1 MKNEKKN
8 QITDS
13 NVSAEENKS
22 PKAINTNQNG
32 STKESSSTKQDGSAK
47 ENNSTEKINNAEG
60 SDNAD
65 RDPNFE
71 ADSSRKI
78 NARDII
84 FLEIC
89 RKSEEQLS
97 DRFDSENFFKE
108 YVTDNFEV
116 KEDEFNKMLRE
127 LETYGYIKINDETGE
142 TRENLTSEKPSIQI
156 MEEGKK
162 YKLVLEENLS
172 DKKGQ

>member
-1 MKNEKKN
+1 MKNENKN
-8 QITDS
+8 QTADS

-22 PKAINTNQNG
+22 PNAISPKENG
-32 STKESSSTKQDGSAK
+32 STKQNTSA
-47 ENNSTEKINNAEG
+47 EKINDKEGKDNSETNDNTEG

-78 NARDII
+78 KARDII

-108 YVTDNFEV
+108 YVTNNFEV

>member
-1 MKNEKKN
+1 MKNEKKG
-8 QITDS
+8 QTADS
-13 NVSAEENKS
+13 NVSTEENKS
-22 PKAINTNQNG
+22 PEAI
-32 STKESSSTKQDGSAK
+32 SSKENGSAK

-78 NARDII
+78 KARDII

-97 DRFDSENFFKE
+97 DRFDSENFYKE
-108 YVTDNFEV
+108 YVTNNFEV

-162 YKLVLEENLS
+162 YKLVLEENLG

>member
-1 MKNEKKN
+1 MKNDKKN
-8 QITDS
+8 QTSNS
-13 NVSAEENKS
+13 NVSAEENES
-22 PKAINTNQNG
+22 PKEISTKENG
-32 STKESSSTKQDGSAK
+32 STKENVRTKQNYSA
-47 ENNSTEKINNAEG
+47 EKINNTEGIDNTEG

-108 YVTDNFEV
+108 YVTSNFEV
-116 KEDEFNKMLRE
+116 KEDEFSKMLRE